1 MDFDV
6 HSGMVKEALGGG
18 GETTS
23 AHAGGR
29 RRSSG
34 DFDFYSPGD
43 LLSHAKQREVPD
55 AAASIKKR
63 PVPPLLKRN
72 TIADFANTRA
82 YQESTASL
90 ISATDQGL
98 CANSCETVC

>member
-1 MDFDV
+1 MTV
-6 HSGMVKEALGGG
+6 SGTLKEALAGG
-18 GETTS
+18 GEATS
-23 AHAGGR
+23 VHAGGR

-43 LLSHAKQREVPD
+43 LLSHAQRDTVETTTTG
-55 AAASIKKR
+55 KKR

-98 CANSCETVC
+98 FALS